1 MNKDIKTFI
10 TRIMGVLFKSGKYGK
25 AHSSRSKDTSYN
37 KGLDTLY
44 DIIYFNYTSD
54 SLAKNVELIIH
65 AFHAIL
71 RGIYIY
77 QSRLDFGMVQPS
89 AAGDRVV
96 ELGRELE
103 ILLKHSKRNS
113 DKGFS
118 ADYINFI
125 YTMAEVTINQ
135 ATDLYEVL
143 A

>member
-44 DIIYFNYTSD
+44 DIIYFNYSSD
-54 SLAKNVELIIH
+54 SLDKNVELIIH
-65 AFHAIL
+65 AFHVIL

-77 QSRLDFGMVQPS
+77 QSRLDLGMVHPN

-118 ADYINFI
+118 AEYINFI

-135 ATDLYEVL
+135 AKDLYEVL

>member
-1 MNKDIKTFI
+1 
-10 TRIMGVLFKSGKYGK
+10 
-25 AHSSRSKDTSYN
+25 
-37 KGLDTLY
+37 
-44 DIIYFNYTSD
+44 
-54 SLAKNVELIIH
+54 
-65 AFHAIL
+65 
-71 RGIYIY
+71 
-77 QSRLDFGMVQPS
+77 MVHPN

-118 ADYINFI
+118 AEYINFI

-135 ATDLYEVL
+135 AKDLYEVL